1 MIREPLAADLLGAA
15 AFAHRVDQLDTV
27 GVNDPQHRRGG
38 QEALGPVLMRHEEA
52 QEPGALGELGKQ
64 RPRVAREP
72 TIQRPVASAFEG
84 MEQPQGDH
92 LTGPEAGVEVFGDGA
107 HLLIDLIE
115 QRGDKIMESKDSAL
129 LHCGSRFPSSAPRTG
144 QARFRAS
151 GVPIPA
157 GISSIFAFILT
168 FRYGSLLLP
177 VRFSSARNF

>member
-1 MIREPLAADLLGAA
+1 MG
-15 AFAHRVDQLDTV
+15 
-27 GVNDPQHRRGG
+27 
-38 QEALGPVLMRHEEA
+38 HEETK
-52 QEPGALGELGKQ
+52 EPGALGEPGKQ

-72 TIQRPVASAFEG
+72 TIKRPVASAFEG
-84 MEQPQGDH
+84 MEQSQRHDFAGPQGGVGM
-92 LTGPEAGVEVFGDGA
+92 LGEACQMVINLAEDGS
-107 HLLIDLIE
+107 
-115 QRGDKIMESKDSAL
+115 DKIMESKDSAL

-151 GVPIPA
+151 GVPNPA